1 MSDEGLKG
9 MSSAAI
15 ATVTLAAVSLTG
27 IAVLT
32 GFKDSGSVDNTT
44 ADKFISGLA
53 VFGTFM
59 TVITLALVGKIV
71 IGIFK
76 KGY

>member
-1 MSDEGLKG
+1 MAA
-9 MSSAAI
+9 AAI

-32 GFKDSGSVDNTT
+32 GFKDSGSVDNST
-44 ADKFISGLA
+44 ADQFIAGLA

-59 TVITLALVGKIV
+59 SVITLALVGKIV